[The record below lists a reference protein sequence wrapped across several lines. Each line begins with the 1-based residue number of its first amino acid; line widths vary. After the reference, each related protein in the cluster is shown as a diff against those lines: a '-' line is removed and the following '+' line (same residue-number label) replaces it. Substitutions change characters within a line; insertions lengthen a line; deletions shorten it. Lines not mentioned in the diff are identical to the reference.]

1 MITKEYRFKSWDG
14 LIQIVLKQG
23 QVARSG
29 NFSMRYLPT
38 SHPYATSRIKSLQT
52 KRPILNKDLKLNTRF
67 GVVVSKKVSKSAVT
81 RNRIRR
87 RVYEWIRLNLDR
99 IEPENLILIF
109 AHTDA
114 IAKLKYPELSDQLEQ
129 LFVKAG
135 IVKKSSNET

>member
-23 QVARSG
+23 KAARSG

-38 SHPYATSRIKSLQT
+38 SHSYAISRIKSLQT